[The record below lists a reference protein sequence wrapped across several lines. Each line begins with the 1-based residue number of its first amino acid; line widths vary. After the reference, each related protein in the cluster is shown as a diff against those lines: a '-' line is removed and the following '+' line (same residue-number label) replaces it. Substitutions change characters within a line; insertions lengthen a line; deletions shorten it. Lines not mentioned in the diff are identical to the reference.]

1 MATKAV
7 RVKFLRPVEGWGYE
21 VGETY
26 PFEPEFARQF
36 GDAIEW
42 IDPDP
47 ATVAAVP
54 AGRAEYDDSE
64 MVERLNKTLIEIRGQ
79 LRDTE
84 NALLGA
90 RARVAELEATVA
102 AYAAG
107 QSPVAPVA
115 PVVEAAPAPVVDA
128 PVTEA
133 PVVDAPAPVVDTP
146 APVEAPT
153 TKVDAPPVAPA
164 PVAAAPA
171 APATPAAS
179 KTWRDTPTVAL
190 GIPSSLK
197 TILRNGGFDTAG
209 KISDG
214 LEDGTLLLLEGI
226 GEAKA
231 NQLREHIA
239 SLAK

>member
-1 MATKAV
+1 
-7 RVKFLRPVEGWGYE
+7 

-64 MVERLNKTLIEIRGQ
+64 MVERLNKTLTEIRGQ

-84 NALLGA
+84 NALLAA

-107 QSPVAPVA
+107 QSPVAPAA
-115 PVVEAAPAPVVDA
+115 PVVETAPAPVVDA
-128 PVTEA
+128 PVA
-133 PVVDAPAPVVDTP
+133 DAPAPVVDTP

-153 TKVDAPPVAPA
+153 TTVEAAPVAPA

-171 APATPAAS
+171 TA
-179 KTWRDTPTVAL
+179 TWRDNKTASL
-190 GIPSSLK
+190 GIPASLK
-197 TILRNGGFDTAG
+197 TILLKAGLDTAG
-209 KISDG
+209 KVSDG
-214 LEDGTLLLLEGI
+214 LEDGTILLLEGI
-226 GEAKA
+226 GQAKA
-231 NQLREHIA
+231 DQLREHIA